1 MLDIIRNLEKDIETI
16 NDKIMRHIDLI
27 DKIHLLYNSLGI
39 YPEESFSLY
48 STEILKEYLDDT
60 FNNYKD
66 EIINK
71 FIKPLIPDI
80 NENEV
85 YIIDYSLWTGY
96 TIYIINKND
105 LDKAIDIVDMYD
117 NMEIVNNKNKVAEI
131 IFNDMVNKEIT
142 RLRNLKEMIKVKR
155 GIENLLEMNVFEF

>member
-85 YIIDYSLWTGY
+85 YVVDYSLWTGY